1 MIITRYNLIVR
12 LLSTDIKDPSSGF
25 AHEYAEIIG
34 NNQNITKALEVLKN
48 YPDIINYEII
58 RRYENGQ
65 RVLIKIDLLL
75 SQCPLFKVMH
85 MFSKEKSFPIIERV
99 KHDGS
104 LEWSMDINHKR
115 IIKRIV
121 TKLKKMGI
129 DEVNVRFKKE
139 KELTSKSFYILKI
152 AYERGYFDVRRKIT
166 LRRLSK
172 ELNIPVSTLD
182 TILRR
187 SIKKIMDEIVK

>member
-1 MIITRYNLIVR
+1 MFQ
-12 LLSTDIKDPSSGF
+12 LLT
-25 AHEYAEIIG
+25 IG
-34 NNQNITKALEVLKN
+34 W
-48 YPDIINYEII
+48 Y
-58 RRYENGQ
+58 
-65 RVLIKIDLLL
+65 
-75 SQCPLFKVMH
+75 
-85 MFSKEKSFPIIERV
+85 KEKSWRPYLIARDWESKTIRKIEILGR
-99 KHDGS
+99 
-104 LEWSMDINHKR
+104 EI
-115 IIKRIV
+115 
-121 TKLKKMGI
+121 
-129 DEVNVRFKKE
+129 NVRFKKE